1 MKRVMLAIQP
11 MYLLM
16 PHDYFLSSIVSFLP
30 IDIEELL
37 KKFRDVFP
45 KYTPFNLL
53 HFLNTSAM
61 MNRDGLSKVN
71 FVKSFH
77 EKVKAQIEK
86 RLNIY
91 AKYANTRRKKMV
103 FKLGDWVWIHLRK
116 NKFTSKR
123 KSTLQERRRG
133 HF

>member
-1 MKRVMLAIQP
+1 MKRVMLARQP

-16 PHDYFLSSIVSFLP
+16 PHDYCWYSIASSLP
-30 IDIEELL
+30 IGMEELL
-37 KKFRDVFP
+37 KEFKDVFP
-45 KYTPFNLL
+45 KYTPFDLL
-53 HFLNTSAM
+53 PFLNTSAM

-71 FVKSFH
+71 FVKSLH

-86 RLNIY
+86 RLNIC

-116 NKFTSKR
+116 NKFTSKK
-123 KSTLQERRRG
+123 KSTLQERRDG